1 MRGGEGDGDGHG
13 SQAEAD
19 GARGDDRY
27 LTTSKGFGAPRFRA
41 LYRQW
46 LEDPA
51 NTLWIAGSN
60 VLSDAVELEH
70 GRVECVELSRQYL
83 HLSPLVDVA

>member
-1 MRGGEGDGDGHG
+1 MG
-13 SQAEAD
+13 A
-19 GARGDDRY
+19 GARTAVRRPSCALY

-60 VLSDAVELEH
+60 VLSGACARPAGLDGACAQIRSWQSRDGRRGDDAKL
-70 GRVECVELSRQYL
+70 G
-83 HLSPLVDVA
+83 